1 MKKVVLFVV
10 ALVALFSAFT
20 GIALAASPQDIYND
34 YLADGKLDGTYTP
47 AELRAYL
54 GDATLDQYG
63 DPALLTALDGIAQ
76 SMLNQGGG
84 QTDGHSEFPFTGFQ
98 LALMALVVVALVGGG
113 FGLRRLGRNRG

>member
-1 MKKVVLFVV
+1 MKKAILFAVLVV
-10 ALVALFSAFT
+10 ALFAAFS

-47 AELRAYL
+47 DELRAYL

-76 SMLNQGGG
+76 DMLNDTGGG
-84 QTDGHSEFPFTGFQ
+84 HGEFPFTGFQ
-98 LALMALVVVALVGGG
+98 LALMALVVVALIGGG
-113 FGLRRLGRNRG
+113 FGLRRLGRNRA